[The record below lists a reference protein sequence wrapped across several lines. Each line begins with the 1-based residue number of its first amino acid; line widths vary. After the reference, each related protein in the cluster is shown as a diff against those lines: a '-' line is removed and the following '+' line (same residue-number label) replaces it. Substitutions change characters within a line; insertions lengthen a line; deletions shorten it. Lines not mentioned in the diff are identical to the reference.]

1 MKIRSVGLNL
11 SGGKGLAKFL
21 SDSNFSTKFFY
32 DWATLKLETYPE
44 TLTGAIEYLETFD
57 DNFDAIVDIPFCFAY
72 EYLYNKDNSTKFIY
86 IKIDIYSWTQSFKN
100 TQVRYSHSTSR
111 SFEEL
116 FCNLYAETGKTNMQD
131 LTEEE
136 IRNIYTSH
144 DAAVMSFFE
153 NKENFIMI
161 ELSDSDISLKLKEF
175 LSIDNEITFTD
186 LSVA

>member
-1 MKIRSVGLNL
+1 
-11 SGGKGLAKFL
+11 
-21 SDSNFSTKFFY
+21 
-32 DWATLKLETYPE
+32 
-44 TLTGAIEYLETFD
+44 
-57 DNFDAIVDIPFCFAY
+57 
-72 EYLYNKDNSTKFIY
+72 
-86 IKIDIYSWTQSFKN
+86 
-100 TQVRYSHSTSR
+100 
-111 SFEEL
+111 
-116 FCNLYAETGKTNMQD
+116 MQD